1 MVELGLQP
9 KQCHHIFSS
18 NSAGGVS
25 ESHKYPIQDRQLDT
39 QELVHLKP
47 LLLRLKAYE
56 ITSDGKLQD
65 KYLDKKKKKIKGKW
79 WGDIILI
86 WRSRQKSDW
95 AVEKTEDK
103 TRCRKLASGAMVS
116 LINLSKSRH
125 KIFFLSLPNIVLAKL
140 AK

>member
-65 KYLDKKKKKIKGKW
+65 KYLDKKKKK
-79 WGDIILI
+79 
-86 WRSRQKSDW
+86 RSKANDEGTSSSFGEADRSQ
-95 AVEKTEDK
+95 TEQ
-103 TRCRKLASGAMVS
+103 
-116 LINLSKSRH
+116 
-125 KIFFLSLPNIVLAKL
+125 
-140 AK
+140 